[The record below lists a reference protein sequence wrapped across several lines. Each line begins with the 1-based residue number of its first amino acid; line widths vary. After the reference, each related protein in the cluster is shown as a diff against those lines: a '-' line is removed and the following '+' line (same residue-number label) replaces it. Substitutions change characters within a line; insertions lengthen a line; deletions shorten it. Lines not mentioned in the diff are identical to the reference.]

1 MRKLICIMLLIV
13 VLVSS
18 MLLIG
23 SVHAITFFQGVI
35 SSDTTWRASNS
46 PIALIGPI
54 IVNSGV
60 TLTIEPGVTVD
71 FYSYYIQVN
80 GILNAQGTNDSNIIF
95 LSSNPASTT
104 RIDFTSTSTGWN
116 ETTGS
121 GCVIKN
127 AVLSSVRVTVTNC
140 SPKIS
145 NNYFTNNLNVLISST
160 SGSPLILN
168 NAIDC
173 RNTGIS
179 VTGGSSVI
187 SNNFIKGNG
196 ANYGI
201 SAGDNAY
208 ISDNNITGCYA
219 GINSIGNSMIERN
232 LVTGNNYGVASS
244 TGTARIENNVVASNS
259 YGIYGGGSIK
269 NNTVGNNMVG
279 VTVSILPTN
288 ITQNNIFSNT
298 QNNLRMSTSSAVDA
312 TYNWWGITDTS
323 PINQTIWDFKNNVNL
338 GKVNFTPFLNNSNSA
353 APALESINYVPI
365 PTPTPFP
372 TPAPVPTPTH
382 PPPPPSNVSLGP
394 ISTSTPP
401 PSLPTAPPTATPTPI
416 PTPSPTPKTTPGSP
430 LTLGGSTF
438 TETISQFDIMGLAK
452 LVLIALGIMWVII
465 ILVSVDRKFA
475 QKDGKKQ

>member
-394 ISTSTPP
+394 IFTSTPP

-416 PTPSPTPKTTPGSP
+416 PTPSPTPKATPGSP

-465 ILVSVDRKFA
+465 LLVSVDRKFA

>member
-179 VTGGSSVI
+179 VTGGSPMI

-416 PTPSPTPKTTPGSP
+416 PTPSPTPKATPGSP

-465 ILVSVDRKFA
+465 LLVSVDRKFA

>member
-23 SVHAITFFQGVI
+23 NVHAITFFQGVI

-179 VTGGSSVI
+179 VTGGSPMI

-323 PINQTIWDFKNNVNL
+323 PINQTIWDFKNNANL

-382 PPPPPSNVSLGP
+382 PPLPPSNVSLGP

>member
-23 SVHAITFFQGVI
+23 NVHAITFFQGVI
-35 SSDTTWRASNS
+35 SSDTTWRASYS

-60 TLTIEPGVTVD
+60 SLTIEPGVTVD

-80 GILNAQGTNDSNIIF
+80 GILNAQGTSDSNIIF

-127 AVLSSVRVTVTNC
+127 AVLSSVRVTVTSC

-179 VTGGSSVI
+179 VTGGSPVI
-187 SNNFIKGNG
+187 SNNFIRGNG

-232 LVTGNNYGVASS
+232 LVTGNNYGIASS
-244 TGTARIENNVVASNS
+244 TGTARIENNVIASNS
-259 YGIYGGGSIK
+259 YGIYGGGSIR
-269 NNTVGNNMVG
+269 NNTIGNNMVG
-279 VTVSILPTN
+279 ITVSILPAS

-312 TYNWWGITDTS
+312 TYNWWETTDTS
-323 PINQTIWDFKNNVNL
+323 AINQTIWDFKNNANL
-338 GKVNFTPFLNNSNSA
+338 GKVNFTPFLNSSNPQA
-353 APALESINYVPI
+353 PPLQNINLTPAL
-365 PTPTPFP
+365 
-372 TPAPVPTPTH
+372 
-382 PPPPPSNVSLGP
+382 
-394 ISTSTPP
+394 
-401 PSLPTAPPTATPTPI
+401 LPRLTQL
-416 PTPSPTPKTTPGSP
+416 P
-430 LTLGGSTF
+430 L
-438 TETISQFDIMGLAK
+438 
-452 LVLIALGIMWVII
+452 
-465 ILVSVDRKFA
+465 
-475 QKDGKKQ
+475 